1 MLILGRVVIKEF
13 LKQFPIICLPSLPN
27 ESSRPNERVKK
38 STLIILLFLLIWIAV
53 VARIRSILE
62 FRSTI
67 LWNNS
72 FDSDALSSAMI
83 IIAARLKEMKR
94 WYTKK
99 KKKSRVLCANNNN
112 YNLLTGVITIHP
124 GNYYFCSS
132 VFEKEKRNNFI

>member
-38 STLIILLFLLIWIAV
+38 STLIILLSFFIIVV
-53 VARIRSILE
+53 VAHIRSILE